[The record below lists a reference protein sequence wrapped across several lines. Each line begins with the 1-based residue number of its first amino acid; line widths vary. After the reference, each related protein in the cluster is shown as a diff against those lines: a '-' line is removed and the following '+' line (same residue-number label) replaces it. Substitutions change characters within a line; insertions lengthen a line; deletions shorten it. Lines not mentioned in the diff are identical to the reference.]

1 MSKTK
6 DLLIEIGTEEL
17 PPKSLKKLSEA
28 FKDGVHE
35 GLNKADLEFS
45 ETKVFATPRR
55 LGLLINKVQ
64 IAQSDKTVQRRGP
77 AVKAAYDKEG
87 EPSKAAV
94 GFAKSCGVEFSDLQ
108 TLKTDKGEW
117 LVHDSEQKGQSAQ
130 ELLPTIIN
138 QSLDKLPIPKRMRWG
153 DLNDQFVRPVH

>member
-1 MSKTK
+1 MSKSK

-35 GLNKADLEFS
+35 GLNKADLDFA

-55 LGLLINKVQ
+55 LGLLINSVQ
-64 IAQSDKTVQRRGP
+64 IAQADKIVQRRGP

-87 EPSKAAV
+87 KPSKAAE
-94 GFAKSCGVEFSDLQ
+94 GFAKSCGVDFVDLQ

-117 LVHDSEQKGQSAQ
+117 LVYDSEQ
-130 ELLPTIIN
+130 
-138 QSLDKLPIPKRMRWG
+138 
-153 DLNDQFVRPVH
+153 